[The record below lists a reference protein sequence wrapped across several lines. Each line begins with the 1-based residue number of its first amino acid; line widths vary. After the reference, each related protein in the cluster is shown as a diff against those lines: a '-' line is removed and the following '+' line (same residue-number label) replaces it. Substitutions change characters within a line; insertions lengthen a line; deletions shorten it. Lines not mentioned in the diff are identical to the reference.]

1 MVYDENRS
9 PLYDYCAVKKS
20 GDDRFYLKADAKYLI
35 TRAALQQVGSISAV
49 FNVNFFETEQ
59 NQLTTT
65 KPGMSDSILP
75 KGKGNKNNLSLLI
88 LKDDFFYHLFRMWCS
103 KIKSEVH

>member
-49 FNVNFFETEQ
+49 FNVNFFETDQSEQ
-59 NQLTTT
+59 TFSASTTT
-65 KPGMSDSILP
+65 STTTSTSTKPMVIDKLLP
-75 KGKGNKNNLSLLI
+75 KGK
-88 LKDDFFYHLFRMWCS
+88 
-103 KIKSEVH
+103 